1 MLIQFVG
8 TREQRE
14 MGTLFYMFLLKMP
27 PGVSSFASS
36 TSFKKM
42 KKAHWPHNTYR
53 MYSART
59 MIKKPM
65 VHIWRPSRGP
75 ENYISWDMWLYHTPE
90 IQERKR
96 SHLLSYVKIK
106 IKVVTEILMMWS
118 LAPKKILD
126 RKPFWAP
133 TRLCQHTSCWT
144 GCKLEVGEFSPL
156 FHYMVY

>member
-14 MGTLFYMFLLKMP
+14 MGTLFICSYWKCRQVSQVSQAAHHSRKWKKLTDHIIHTEFIQLERWSKSQWSIY
-27 PGVSSFASS
+27 GVHLEDRRIISHEICDSI
-36 TSFKKM
+36 TLQRFKK
-42 KKAHWPHNTYR
+42 
-53 MYSART
+53 
-59 MIKKPM
+59 
-65 VHIWRPSRGP
+65 
-75 ENYISWDMWLYHTPE
+75 
-90 IQERKR
+90 KR

>member
-1 MLIQFVG
+1 MQTVPDSAVFPNDTHSYQHDKICGLEIQTGMLIQFVG

-14 MGTLFYMFLLKMP
+14 MGTLFFICSYWKCRQ
-27 PGVSSFASS
+27 VSQVSQAAHHSR
-36 TSFKKM
+36 KW

-59 MIKKPM
+59 MIKKPAM

-75 ENYISWDMWLYHTPE
+75 EENYISWDMWLYHTPE

-106 IKVVTEILMMWS
+106 IKWWL
-118 LAPKKILD
+118 K
-126 RKPFWAP
+126 F
-133 TRLCQHTSCWT
+133 
-144 GCKLEVGEFSPL
+144 
-156 FHYMVY
+156 